1 MEQKEEYNV
10 IWIDDEWDTIGKS
23 FIQICEKRHKIHIKA
38 FKTRREG
45 MEALEQNLKFWDA
58 VILDAKAFDNS
69 STNEVADL
77 DGLYKAIRQLE
88 RLKPKRHIPYFVLT
102 RQPDLMD
109 NRMFEQ
115 SVGRFYKKDA
125 EGQSKLIADL
135 KEEVGN
141 SLRHQMKIL
150 YSDVMECLY
159 SLDIEAGETVLDILE
174 AMHFPNNH
182 PDFDP
187 NLYYNKLR
195 QILEYNFRKAN
206 KFGVIPNECIPNGI
220 VNLNQWYMY
229 LSGRDA
235 EVVGVRCS
243 FPQAILPKHIQKI
256 VSLILSLGN
265 NYSHTPIPEITNPR
279 NLLYSLSLQICEVTL
294 WLDNYIKN
302 NHDVEKNKKMCVKIE
317 TKLKETK
324 ENVKEGVVEEISGNK
339 SFCHIGKYCISRK
352 WVDANNCLGKAVEI
366 LKFDNNTNDK
376 LKEDYPYFAISVK
389 ILDPKGI
396 YENGSK

>member
-1 MEQKEEYNV
+1 
-10 IWIDDEWDTIGKS
+10 
-23 FIQICEKRHKIHIKA
+23 
-38 FKTRREG
+38 
-45 MEALEQNLKFWDA
+45 
-58 VILDAKAFDNS
+58 
-69 STNEVADL
+69 
-77 DGLYKAIRQLE
+77 
-88 RLKPKRHIPYFVLT
+88 
-102 RQPDLMD
+102 
-109 NRMFEQ
+109 
-115 SVGRFYKKDA
+115 
-125 EGQSKLIADL
+125 
-135 KEEVGN
+135 
-141 SLRHQMKIL
+141 
-150 YSDVMECLY
+150 
-159 SLDIEAGETVLDILE
+159 
-174 AMHFPNNH
+174 
-182 PDFDP
+182 
-187 NLYYNKLR
+187 
-195 QILEYNFRKAN
+195 
-206 KFGVIPNECIPNGI
+206 
-220 VNLNQWYMY
+220 MY

-243 FPQAILPKHIQKI
+243 FPQAILPKHIQII
-256 VSLILSLGN
+256 VSLILNLGN